1 MKVNIHF
8 QTNDASLSL
17 SPRLLIVV
25 IVHSPNNIVH
35 ELHFS
40 WTSGA
45 KAAGEAVQPPEMR
58 ITERTIM
65 LIKLE
70 II

>member
-45 KAAGEAVQPPEMR
+45 KAAGSCSAPGDENH
-58 ITERTIM
+58 
-65 LIKLE
+65 
-70 II
+70 